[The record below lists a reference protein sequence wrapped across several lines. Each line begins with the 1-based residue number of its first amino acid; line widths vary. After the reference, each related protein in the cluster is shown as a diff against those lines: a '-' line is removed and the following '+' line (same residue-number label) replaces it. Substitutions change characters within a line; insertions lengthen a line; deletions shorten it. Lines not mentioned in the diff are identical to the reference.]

1 LEALGAPCRPPPAA
15 PDVAVASGIAAARL
29 HAAYKQSEAYQF
41 YLCGRP
47 PSGAD
52 GRQGFRRN
60 FQFDSTWRGRRYA
73 MKQIEVLGV
82 WERDDWLVITV
93 IVKYF

>member
-1 LEALGAPCRPPPAA
+1 MLERGASEDEILAAIIEGERFPA
-15 PDVAVASGIAAARL
+15 
-29 HAAYKQSEAYQF
+29 KF
-41 YLCGRP
+41 
-47 PSGAD
+47 

-73 MKQIEVLGV
+73 MKQIEVLAI
-82 WERDDWLVITV
+82 WESDDWLVITV

>member
-1 LEALGAPCRPPPAA
+1 MIERGATEEQIEATIREGERFSA
-15 PDVAVASGIAAARL
+15 
-29 HAAYKQSEAYQF
+29 KF
-41 YLCGRP
+41 
-47 PSGAD
+47 

-60 FQFDSTWRGRRYA
+60 FQFDSVWRGRRYA

>member
-1 LEALGAPCRPPPAA
+1 MLEQGA
-15 PDVAVASGIAAARL
+15 
-29 HAAYKQSEAYQF
+29 SEAEISATIIEGERF
-41 YLCGRP
+41 
-47 PSGAD
+47 SAKF

-73 MKQIEVLGV
+73 LKQIEALAI
-82 WERDDWLVITV
+82 WESDDWLVITV

>member
-1 LEALGAPCRPPPAA
+1 MIERGATEEQIEATIRAGERFSA
-15 PDVAVASGIAAARL
+15 
-29 HAAYKQSEAYQF
+29 KF
-41 YLCGRP
+41 
-47 PSGAD
+47 

-60 FQFDSTWRGRRYA
+60 FQFDNTWRGRRHA

>member
-1 LEALGAPCRPPPAA
+1 MIERGATEEQIEATIREGERFSA
-15 PDVAVASGIAAARL
+15 
-29 HAAYKQSEAYQF
+29 KF
-41 YLCGRP
+41 
-47 PSGAD
+47 

-60 FQFDSTWRGRRYA
+60 FQFDSTWRGRRYV